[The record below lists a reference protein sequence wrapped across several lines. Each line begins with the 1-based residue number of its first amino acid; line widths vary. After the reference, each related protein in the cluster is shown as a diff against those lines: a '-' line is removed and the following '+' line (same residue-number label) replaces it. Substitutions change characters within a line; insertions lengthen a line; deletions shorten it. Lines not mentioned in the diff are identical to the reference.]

1 MFGIKFI
8 CTCAVAADALY
19 DSKKPVV
26 VEFKLLVDV
35 SRRSAAPLAGWLAPA
50 FSCPFTSGFRVK
62 TPAALCCVL
71 LLLLLLSVLLR
82 KKERKK
88 KIRWPC
94 MVRLAGSIQWGP
106 SRIDYAGR
114 NGWFWISLWQFDLLI
129 FLSGQLMVVVWIMI
143 LLFRNVKPF

>member
-35 SRRSAAPLAGWLAPA
+35 SRRSAAPLAGWLASA

-71 LLLLLLSVLLR
+71 LLLLLSVLLR

-88 KIRWPC
+88 KDSLTMYGPVGRVHTVGAIKN
-94 MVRLAGSIQWGP
+94 RLCGTEW
-106 SRIDYAGR
+106 
-114 NGWFWISLWQFDLLI
+114 
-129 FLSGQLMVVVWIMI
+129 MI
-143 LLFRNVKPF
+143 LNQSLTIWLAHFPQWTVDGSRMNHDPVI